1 MGVMIIAGLIAI
13 VLFLIAWRSIFGT
26 RTRKSNKAIRKIHE
40 GYKSKISLNSIRVR
54 NQRFVMLSNALNVMP
69 IGRLTKEKKEE
80 LDRKI
85 ATSHQGDS
93 AIRIAEEVHVMS
105 WAYVFMFM
113 LFILFMMY
121 FWKGFGM
128 LLLAVP
134 FVFKIP
140 ESSLSLYIMDEEDTL
155 TTEFI
160 NFFSVYYVQY
170 RRVRTALRLVDVI
183 QTYKNLAPPEMQ
195 SFVSRIEVDLASGE
209 AHALKMLDRRYCHN
223 PDIHRFC
230 SVAASVSRGDS
241 KSDRVI
247 ESLQDELTRRD
258 IQRRRSIVQKRMEM
272 VEKVQGIMLY
282 GIVVC
287 LLVISFV
294 FTAAS

>member
-1 MGVMIIAGLIAI
+1 MGVMIISGLLAI
-13 VLFLIAWRSIFGT
+13 ICFLIAWRSIFGT
-26 RTRKSNKAIRKIHE
+26 RTRKSSKATRKMYE
-40 GYKSKISLNSIRVR
+40 GYKSRVSLNSIRVR
-54 NQRFVMLSNALNVMP
+54 NQRFVMLSKALNVMP

-258 IQRRRSIVQKRMEM
+258 IQRRRTIVQKRMEM
-272 VEKVQGIMLY
+272 VEKVQGAMLY